1 MTKTNVVFLMAG
13 EGSRFDYKFKP
24 FMKLG
29 DQTFIEQAVEPF
41 YKWKDYI
48 DNVYFIFRRDQEE
61 DYNVSSYLE
70 KNILFEGEKIKNI
83 VINTKTKGPRN
94 TICEALKKQNISNAI
109 VCDCD
114 HKINVDNLF
123 EKMLEVKFKKVVVP
137 VWEISESE
145 SNNWSKIIL
154 KDDKI
159 VDILE
164 KQSVDFNMFEVWG
177 ILGCIYFP
185 DLGRFKNDKL
195 NEYVSDVI
203 KDIFLSDDP
212 VTFSKINDA
221 YFFGDPEMLQ
231 NCIEKRRNEC
241 SFFFD
246 VDGVL
251 LKHKDNS
258 TNVLDD
264 NTPLKDNINFLRQL
278 KQDKHKIVLTTA
290 RSTKYKK
297 EFINLLKELNIPY
310 DHLVTGL
317 ASGPRFLVNDRKPSK
332 PFTTQANS
340 FENFRNEPLEV
351 NISGILNSN
360 EQKIL
365 KDLSANSGASTFLI
379 EDGSGKK
386 FIRKCVNKNIVDSDK
401 HINTLKRQFKDLE
414 RFNFF
419 INNICPET
427 LCLVENNLQCYYDME
442 YLENF
447 YKLDNFPKNTKKQV
461 LGRIINKLKENV
473 YCYGKD
479 LTPQQSKDT
488 FNNFID
494 EKIIKKLNLFSS
506 KDKDMKKI
514 ISSDELKINGVA
526 HKNLKHVFNSTSILK
541 FAPSRLTP
549 VHGDLTLENILYNII
564 NDTYKLID
572 MDGSKYMDT
581 HKLDLGKL
589 SQSILARYSE
599 WNLIDPEIFI
609 DGDNFICDSRW
620 FEATSDSLELIKSIL
635 PYTSDTIE
643 DCIFYMSTYFI
654 RFTPF
659 RLKMG
664 RDHGI
669 FALLMATAWLNKL
682 NFRDGEF
689 NEK

>member
-13 EGSRFDYKFKP
+13 EGSRFGYKFKP

-29 DQTFIEQAVEPF
+29 DQTFIEHAVEPF
-41 YKWKDYI
+41 YKWKDNI
-48 DNVYFIFRRDQEE
+48 DNVYFIFRKDQERHY
-61 DYNVSSYLE
+61 DVSSYL
-70 KNILFEGEKIKNI
+70 KTNILFSEDKIKPI
-83 VINTKTKGPRN
+83 IIDKKTKGPRN
-94 TICEALKKQNISNAI
+94 TICEALKKENINNAI
-109 VCDCD
+109 ICDCD
-114 HKINVDNLF
+114 HKINVDSLF
-123 EKMLEVKFKKVVVP
+123 KKILEIQFEKVVVP
-137 VWEISESE
+137 VWKISQSES
-145 SNNWSKIIL
+145 SNWSKIVL

-164 KQSVDFNMFEVWG
+164 KQSVDFTLFQVWG

-185 DLGRFKNDKL
+185 DLKRFQNNRL

-203 KDIFLSDDP
+203 KDIFLSEDP

-221 YFFGDPEMLQ
+221 YFFGDPEMLKA
-231 NCIEKRRNEC
+231 CVEKRRNEC

-251 LKHKDNS
+251 LEHKDNS
-258 TNVLDD
+258 TNCLED
-264 NTPLKDNINFLRQL
+264 NTPLKENINLLREL
-278 KQDKHKIVLTTA
+278 KKHNHKIILTTA

-297 EFINLLKELNIPY
+297 DFVKLLEKLAVPY

-317 ASGPRFLVNDRKPSK
+317 ASGPRFLINDRKPSK

-340 FENFRNEPLEV
+340 FENFRNEPLDITIK
-351 NISGILNSN
+351 NILSSN
-360 EQKIL
+360 EHKIL

-379 EDGSGKK
+379 QNETGKK
-386 FIRKCVNKNIVDSDK
+386 FIRKCVNKNIADSDK
-401 HINTLKRQFKDLE
+401 HISTLKRQFKDLE

-419 INNICPET
+419 INDVCPET
-427 LCLVENNLQCYYDME
+427 LCIVENNLQCYYDME
-442 YLENF
+442 YLEDF
-447 YKLDNFPKNTKKQV
+447 YKLDNFPKNTKKHV
-461 LGRIINKLKENV
+461 LTKIINDLKGNV
-473 YCYGKD
+473 YCYNKK
-479 LTPQQSKDT
+479 LHPQDAREN
-488 FNNFID
+488 FNNFISD
-494 EKIIKKLNLFSS
+494 KIIKKLNLFSS

-514 ISSDELKINGVA
+514 ISSEDLKINGIPC
-526 HKNLKHVFNSTSILK
+526 KNLMHIFNLPSICKFTPSTIS
-541 FAPSRLTP
+541 P

-564 NDTYKLID
+564 TDTYKLID

-599 WNLIDPEIFI
+599 WSLIDPDISV
-609 DGDNFICDSRW
+609 DGNNFVCNPEW
-620 FEATSDSLELIKSIL
+620 FEADDESIELMTSIMPFS
-635 PYTSDTIE
+635 SDTLE
-643 DCIFYMSTYFI
+643 ECIFYMCTYFI

-669 FALLMATAWLNKL
+669 FALLMATMWLNKL
-682 NFRDGEF
+682 NFGD
-689 NEK
+689 